1 MLKDRK
7 DLRILVLFN
16 KTLASVS
23 SIKYVLAFVSENG
36 EYSSLPAV
44 DEVFSAFMTRLSL
57 LVVFLMM
64 NWIYL
69 LGTETSASVQHCP
82 KI

>member
-23 SIKYVLAFVSENG
+23 SIKYVLAFVSETG

-44 DEVFSAFMTRLSL
+44 DKVFSAFAASFSL

-64 NWIYL
+64 N
-69 LGTETSASVQHCP
+69 
-82 KI
+82 

>member
-23 SIKYVLAFVSENG
+23 SIKYVLAFVSETG

-44 DEVFSAFMTRLSL
+44 DKVFSAFLKIFVGHRNIHLSAAL
-57 LVVFLMM
+57 SK
-64 NWIYL
+64 NI
-69 LGTETSASVQHCP
+69 
-82 KI
+82 KK

>member
-23 SIKYVLAFVSENG
+23 SIKYVLAFVSETG

-44 DEVFSAFMTRLSL
+44 YRQGVLY
-57 LVVFLMM
+57 FL
-64 NWIYL
+64 
-69 LGTETSASVQHCP
+69 G
-82 KI
+82 